1 MVARRFLVVHDD
13 SDFDLHY
20 DTDDGFEV
28 FQFQLYSLTSV
39 PPHQQKIFG
48 AEQDTPVVNDSDL
61 VAISDKLRLVSVNDS
76 EPEPSAADLL
86 KSDEELARLL
96 QAEEEALMLQQYVAS
111 ENPREFDSRVRPHV
125 SQVRMYEDAT
135 RQEAARKSVPM
146 EELEEK
152 ALVSLAKEGNF
163 KPSKIEQ
170 DHAFLLQLLFWFK
183 RSFRWVN
190 SPSCHDCGNETVG
203 QGMAPPLPSETLYGA
218 SRVELYRCTVC
229 SQLTRFPRYN
239 DPMKLVETREGR
251 CGEWANCFTFYC
263 RAFGYESRLIL
274 DFTDHVWTECFSQ
287 FLGRWMHLDPCE
299 GIYDKPLL
307 YEKGWGKKLNYVI
320 AIAKDGVYDVTKR
333 YTRKWHE
340 VLSRRTI
347 ITEPSLSSLLSNI
360 TKESRRGFA
369 SQLLSIIEVRDM
381 EENKELE
388 RSLHAEDDE
397 SLSLPGR
404 RSGNEEW
411 RKSRLEM
418 GSDKLSS
425 SACPVRLCV
434 DEHVT
439 RIYNAF
445 RPILYQFVGEELTKS
460 EAVEVLRITKGILL
474 DLSKSPYKTR
484 RTSIDSVLDN
494 PKFQKLL
501 PSFDDLL
508 GALSLEK
515 KVNTDGRVEFCLVGD
530 PVVTS
535 LALPVALDA
544 LDDMIYILNKCENYG
559 KDMFLLPFLKLNR
572 IHSGSAIA
580 SSEELPFGIITSA
593 FDGTRISKWE
603 EPNGARGCWV
613 VYRTFGNEM
622 FELVA
627 YELMSANDAPERDPM
642 DCTEIEAV
650 GDVGFGLVPVG
661 VEFEGEGF
669 GVGGGGEVE
678 ILHLLEGLPLVLDW
692 GIRVLG
698 VKAGAGL
705 GLECGVSL
713 KGRRR
718 RASWILEG
726 SSDDGISW
734 QVLDKQTS
742 QFFEDRFQRRTYT
755 ISSAN
760 FPCNV
765 FRFRFLA
772 VRDIQSNSRLQIGSI
787 DLYAKSIGKL
797 RA

>member
-61 VAISDKLRLVSVNDS
+61 FAITDKLRLVSVNDS

-111 ENPREFDSRVRPHV
+111 ESPREFDSRVRPHV

-190 SPSCHDCGNETVG
+190 SPSCRDCGNETVG

-484 RTSIDSVLDN
+484 RTSIDTVLDN

-515 KVNTDGRVEFCLVGD
+515 KVNTDGRVEFCLFGD

-642 DCTEIEAV
+642 D
-650 GDVGFGLVPVG
+650 
-661 VEFEGEGF
+661 
-669 GVGGGGEVE
+669 
-678 ILHLLEGLPLVLDW
+678 
-692 GIRVLG
+692 
-698 VKAGAGL
+698 
-705 GLECGVSL
+705 
-713 KGRRR
+713 
-718 RASWILEG
+718 WILEG

-734 QVLDKQTS
+734 RVLDKQTS

-765 FRFRFLA
+765 FR
-772 VRDIQSNSRLQIGSI
+772 
-787 DLYAKSIGKL
+787 
-797 RA
+797 